1 MRHGV
6 SGDASAVACVE
17 FGMNP
22 IKSDPE
28 IMSGVPCFVGTRVPV
43 SSLFDHIERG
53 YTIDEF
59 LLQFPTVKK
68 EQVIA
73 VLELAKA
80 SIPHQD
86 LRAAG

>member
-1 MRHGV
+1 
-6 SGDASAVACVE
+6 
-17 FGMNP
+17 MNP

-28 IMSGVPCFVGTRVPV
+28 FMSGVPCFTGTRVPV

-59 LLQFPTVKK
+59 LFQFPTVNK

-80 SIPHQD
+80 SLPHKD